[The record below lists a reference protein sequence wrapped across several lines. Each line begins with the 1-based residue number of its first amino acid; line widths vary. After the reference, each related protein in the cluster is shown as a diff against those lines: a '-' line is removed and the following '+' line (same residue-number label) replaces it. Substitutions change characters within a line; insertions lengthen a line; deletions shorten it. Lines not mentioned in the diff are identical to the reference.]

1 MLIFGSKLLKFF
13 FLRQYFFLAVDV
25 PTKYSAVFKK
35 KSALIEIVAVVLEA
49 DFSILKLLI
58 LAVLFLF
65 FSFFS
70 FL

>member
-1 MLIFGSKLLKFF
+1 MIF

-25 PTKYSAVFKK
+25 PTKYSAAFK
-35 KSALIEIVAVVLEA
+35 KSALIKIVAVVLEA

-65 FSFFS
+65 FSVFF
-70 FL
+70 LLVI